1 MDGPVSAC
9 EATGFTPQVGQCA
22 PQLSSTINLVAA
34 SLGISIVPASVR
46 SLKPRTVLYVPLQGQ
61 PLHALL
67 GAAYR
72 QDERSAVV
80 RQFIEQAR
88 PAAGPV
94 AS

>member
-1 MDGPVSAC
+1 M
-9 EATGFTPQVGQCA
+9 
-22 PQLSSTINLVAA
+22 
-34 SLGISIVPASVR
+34 R